1 MKRDAWLGLLLGSLF
16 ATTTVAADAPS
27 DFASGLPLTL
37 DRSQPFHRVELPLAV
52 YTQAR
57 PDLADVRVFN
67 GAGEPLPY
75 ALHTARPP
83 AVQPTLTAVPYFPVR
98 GDDAARAGSLDVKIQ
113 QSADGRII
121 ALKSAGT
128 TATGTQPITSYLLDL
143 SALRQPIQALR
154 LDWPAPP
161 GGYGASARLEA
172 SADLKTWQPL
182 AEGPLLDMRFGGQV
196 LQQKR
201 LAFGRGQHRY
211 LRLSADRPLPALSRA
226 EVEVLPERLPPPPT
240 ERWHEVRAEAGDKP
254 GDYLFDL
261 GAHLTATRLQ
271 LQLPELNTVAPA
283 ELLVRSRRQEEW
295 RPVTRATFYRIASPG
310 GEIDSPAIGV
320 GAQPGRYWLLRL
332 NPQGGGIGKGMP
344 VLRLAWTPQQLVF
357 LARGEPPFTLAYGQ
371 RDARTAQLPLA
382 SLLPGYRQGMEAAL
396 PLAEPGQPVSLG
408 GRNAPLPGQEDQP
421 PADWKRWL
429 LWAVLLAGVVLL
441 ALMARSLMRQ
451 LPRT

>member
-1 MKRDAWLGLLLGSLF
+1 MRPSAWPGLLLGSLL
-16 ATTTVAADAPS
+16 ATATVAAEAPS

-37 DRSQPFHRVELPLAV
+37 DRSQPFHRIELPLAV

-98 GDDAARAGSLDVKIQ
+98 GDDVARAGSLDVKIQ

-121 ALKSAGT
+121 ALQSTGDAAGSR
-128 TATGTQPITSYLLDL
+128 PITSYLLDL
-143 SALRQPIQALR
+143 SALRRPVQALR
-154 LDWPAPP
+154 LDWPAQPE
-161 GGYGASARLEA
+161 GYGASARLEA
-172 SADLKTWQPL
+172 SDDLKTWQPL

-201 LAFGRGQHRY
+201 LAFGSGQHRY
-211 LRLSADRPLPALSRA
+211 LRLSADRPLPTLSGT
-226 EVEVLPERLPPPPT
+226 EVEVLPERLPPSPA

-261 GAHLTATRLQ
+261 GAHLTAARLQ

-295 RPVTRATFYRIASPG
+295 RPVARATFYRIAGASG
-310 GEIDSPAIGV
+310 DIASPAIGV

-332 NPQGGGIGKGMP
+332 NPQGGGIGQGMP
-344 VLRLAWTPQQLVF
+344 VLRLAWTSQQLVF

-371 RDARTAQLPLA
+371 RDARAAQLPLA
-382 SLLPGYRQGMEAAL
+382 SLLPGYRPGMEASL

-408 GRNAPLPGQEDQP
+408 GRNAPLPGQEDRL

-429 LWAVLLAGVVLL
+429 LWLVLLAGVALL